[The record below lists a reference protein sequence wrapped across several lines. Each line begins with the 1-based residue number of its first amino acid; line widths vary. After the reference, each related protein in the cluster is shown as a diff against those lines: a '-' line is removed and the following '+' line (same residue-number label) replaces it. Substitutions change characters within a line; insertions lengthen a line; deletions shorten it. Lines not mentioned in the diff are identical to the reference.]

1 MIDFKAAVS
10 LFNADN
16 IGELATSNEGL
27 RFLKLRS
34 LSRKDQMEALAK
46 KYGVNIS
53 GAKSRELLSILFD
66 AKISDKDINSFIR
79 AAYHQEREERRL
91 VEDGLLSELYKVN
104 AFDWGGLHQNS
115 LEKTI
120 VDNYVKKI
128 RSYDILES
136 TIEGELHNSLRS
148 YVLASWYNHWSSI
161 IIEDV
166 FKDHKNVLPAV
177 GLIKKIDFF
186 VKDRPFDLKVTYL
199 PEGYIKDAR
208 KEDNKKPELTLLR
221 KVAKELKIAF
231 DVDAAD
237 SFLLQDIW
245 RKLDDHPSPVA
256 KELIADLASNRIGI
270 LNKAIAQPE
279 VLVKW
284 LYENQGIRRFDASN
298 RLFLVLV
305 DKDMFFD
312 SWKLKRARPLIAEN
326 VNSYLD
332 NISDNPGVAMTFN
345 WEGEIYKAVSD
356 IVFVTK

>member
-10 LFNADN
+10 LFNADK
-16 IGELATSNEGL
+16 IGELAETNEGL

-34 LSRKDQMEALAK
+34 LSRKEQMEALATASK
-46 KYGVNIS
+46 IDVS
-53 GAKSRELLSILFD
+53 EAKSKELLSILFAANIPD
-66 AKISDKDINSFIR
+66 TDVNSFIR
-79 AAYHQEREERRL
+79 VAYHQEREERRL
-91 VEDGLLSELYKVN
+91 AEDSLLSELYKVN
-104 AFDWGGLHQNS
+104 SFDWGGLHQNS

-128 RSYDILES
+128 RSYNILES
-136 TIEGELHNSLRS
+136 AIDGELHNSLRS
-148 YVLASWYNHWSSI
+148 YVLASWYNHWTSI

-166 FKDHKNVLPAV
+166 FKDHNNVLPAV

-186 VKDRPFDLKVTYL
+186 VKGRPFDLKVTYL

-208 KEDNKKPELTLLR
+208 KETKKKPELTLLR
-221 KVAKELKIAF
+221 NVAKDLKVAF
-231 DVDAAD
+231 DVEAAD

-245 RKLDDHPSPVA
+245 RKLDDHPSPKA
-256 KELIADLASNRIGI
+256 KELISELTDSRIAI
-270 LNKAIAQPE
+270 LDKAIAHPDI
-279 VLVKW
+279 LVKW

-326 VNSYLD
+326 VNAYLD
-332 NISDNPGVAMTFN
+332 NISDDPGVAMTFD
-345 WEGEIYKAVSD
+345 WEGNEYKAISD
-356 IVFVTK
+356 IVFVSK

>member
-1 MIDFKAAVS
+1 MIDFKTAVS

-16 IGELATSNEGL
+16 IGELAESNEGL

-34 LSRKDQMEALAK
+34 LSRKEQMESLAK
-46 KYGVNIS
+46 EFDIDIS
-53 GAKSRELLSILFD
+53 GAKSKELLSILFN
-66 AKISDKDINSFIR
+66 AEISDDDINSFIKV
-79 AAYHQEREERRL
+79 AYQKEREERRL
-91 VEDGLLSELYKVN
+91 AEDGLLSELYKVN

-115 LEKTI
+115 LEKKI

-136 TIEGELHNSLRS
+136 AIDGELHNSLRS

-208 KEDNKKPELTLLR
+208 KEDSKKPELTLLR
-221 KVAKELKIAF
+221 KVAKDLKVAF
-231 DVDAAD
+231 DVDATD

-245 RKLDDHPSPVA
+245 RKLDDHPSPIA
-256 KELIADLASNRIGI
+256 KELISDLAGSRISI
-270 LNKAIAQPE
+270 LTKAIAQPD

-312 SWKLKRARPLIAEN
+312 SWKLKRARPLLAEN

-332 NISDNPGVAMTFN
+332 NVSDNPGATMTFN
-345 WEGEIYKAVSD
+345 WEGKKYKAVSD
-356 IVFVTK
+356 VVFVTK

>member
-1 MIDFKAAVS
+1 MIDFKTAVL
-10 LFNADN
+10 LFNSDN
-16 IGELATSNEGL
+16 IGQLAESKEGL

-34 LSRKDQMEALAK
+34 LSRKEQMEKLAK
-46 KYGVNIS
+46 EFDIDIS
-53 GAKSRELLSILFD
+53 AVKSKELLSILFEKNIPD
-66 AKISDKDINSFIR
+66 ADINLFIR
-79 AAYHQEREERRL
+79 AAYQKEREERRL
-91 VEDGLLSELYKVN
+91 AEDCLINELYKVN

-128 RSYDILES
+128 RLYDILES
-136 TIEGELHNSLRS
+136 VIEGELHNSLRS

-161 IIEDV
+161 IIEDI

-186 VKDRPFDLKVTYL
+186 VNDRPFDLKVTYL
-199 PEGYIKDAR
+199 PEGYVKDVR
-208 KEDNKKPELTLLR
+208 KEDKKKPELTLLK

-231 DVDAAD
+231 DVSAAD
-237 SFLLQDIW
+237 SFLIQDIW
-245 RKLDDHPSPVA
+245 KKLDDHPSLIA
-256 KELIADLASNRIGI
+256 KELIADLASNRIRI
-270 LNKAIAQPE
+270 LMKAIDNPE

-305 DKDMFFD
+305 DKNMFFD
-312 SWKLKRARPLIAEN
+312 SWKLKRARPLIAKN

-345 WEGEIYKAVSD
+345 WEGKKYKAVSD

>member
-1 MIDFKAAVS
+1 MIDFKTAVS

-16 IGELATSNEGL
+16 IGELAESNEGL

-34 LSRKDQMEALAK
+34 LSRKEQMEALAK
-46 KYGVNIS
+46 EFDIDIS
-53 GAKSRELLSILFD
+53 GAKSKELLSILFD
-66 AKISDKDINSFIR
+66 AEISDDDVNSFIR
-79 AAYHQEREERRL
+79 VAYQQEREERRL
-91 VEDGLLSELYKVN
+91 AEDGLLSELYKIN

-136 TIEGELHNSLRS
+136 AIDGELHNSLRS

-208 KEDNKKPELTLLR
+208 KEDSKKPELTLLR
-221 KVAKELKIAF
+221 KVAKELKVAF

-245 RKLDDHPSPVA
+245 RKLDDHPSPIA
-256 KELIADLASNRIGI
+256 KELIADLAGSRISI
-270 LNKAIAQPE
+270 LTKAIAQPD

-326 VNSYLD
+326 VNGYLD
-332 NISDNPGVAMTFN
+332 NVSDNPGVAMTFN
-345 WEGEIYKAVSD
+345 WEGKKYKAVSD